1 MNRSKTD
8 NFKKRISS
16 IFYIVGPQRLAT
28 EKAGGVSD
36 KQSTGKSSPP
46 LSWNGKT
53 NKQTPQPLN
62 RQTNKQTDTTAELE
76 QKKQTNKQT
85 NATAAEQ
92 AAETDKQTK
101 GQKRTKRQRDE
112 YIVGWKAF
120 STVTVVESIIVKQM
134 TPIVWASDKK
144 YCAVCNLTPLRR
156 ITTIVVK
163 IMIFI
168 I

>member
-46 LSWNGKT
+46 LSWNRK
-53 NKQTPQPLN
+53 
-62 RQTNKQTDTTAELE
+62 
-76 QKKQTNKQT
+76 TNKQT

-92 AAETDKQTK
+92 AAETDKQKT
-101 GQKRTKRQRDE
+101 RTK
-112 YIVGWKAF
+112 
-120 STVTVVESIIVKQM
+120 T
-134 TPIVWASDKK
+134 DKK
-144 YCAVCNLTPLRR
+144 
-156 ITTIVVK
+156 TTR
-163 IMIFI
+163 
-168 I
+168 

>member
-1 MNRSKTD
+1 MSKTSLSQYDMNRSKKQ

-16 IFYIVGPQRLAT
+16 ILYIVGPQRLAT
-28 EKAGGVSD
+28 EKARGVSD
-36 KQSTGKSSPP
+36 KQSTEKSSPP
-46 LSWNGKT
+46 LSWNRK
-53 NKQTPQPLN
+53 
-62 RQTNKQTDTTAELE
+62 
-76 QKKQTNKQT
+76 TNKQT

-134 TPIVWASDKK
+134 TPIVWASDNK

-156 ITTIVVK
+156 IATIVK

-168 I
+168 L